1 MIGVGNKILIPKGG
15 GAPPVYEGSGTPNTI
30 TSTAT
35 LRLDFPETVNAG
47 DILIAHIIL
56 SIKTSFSIDGW
67 TFLGSDYMYIGHY
80 VFWRRAD
87 GTEGGTS
94 QYYNVPTAPYWTM
107 SVVGRYSGCIAS
119 GSPIGSSLVASLAS
133 GISRTAS
140 LTTNYDNSTVVALL
154 TLKDDNPNS
163 FSGTNWT
170 ETINYMIT
178 TPSDASMLEAVYS
191 MLSAG
196 TTDSFTWSWGA
207 TEYNILTILELR
219 SE

>member
-1 MIGVGNKILIPKGG
+1 MISVGNKILIPKGG

-30 TSTAT
+30 TRTTT
-35 LRLDFPETVNAG
+35 LRLDFPTTVNAG
-47 DILIAHIIL
+47 DILIANIII
-56 SIKTSFSIDGW
+56 SVDTSFSIDGW
-67 TFLGSDYMYIGHY
+67 TFVGSDFMYFSHH
-80 VFWRRAD
+80 VFWKRAD

-94 QYYNVPTAPYWTM
+94 QYYDIPISAYWSM
-107 SVVGRYSGCIAS
+107 SVVGRYSGCIVS
-119 GSPIGSSLVASLAS
+119 GSPIGASLVASLTS
-133 GISRTAS
+133 GVSRTAS
-140 LTTNYDNSTVVALL
+140 LTTNYDNSLVVALL
-154 TLKDDNPNS
+154 ALRDDNPNS

-170 ETINYMIT
+170 ETINYVIT
-178 TPSDASMLEAVYS
+178 SPSDQSMLEAVYT